1 MILSRTATV
10 FIVGVAAERGT
21 LDLAAVADFDLG
33 DFAVELAAAL
43 EEILPPGRAADLAVL
58 LAVAGAAFE
67 PGVTPEAVFAAEL
80 SAGLALLL
88 TVAGPAGE
96 LGAAAGLM
104 VLLAVPGAALETG
117 VAPEPGFAA
126 DLSAGLAVALDDA
139 EPAGEFGTEPGADL
153 GAVAAGLIAEEAA
166 GFAGCACFGAAA
178 PAEGA

>member
-1 MILSRTATV
+1 
-10 FIVGVAAERGT
+10 
-21 LDLAAVADFDLG
+21 
-33 DFAVELAAAL
+33 
-43 EEILPPGRAADLAVL
+43 LAVL

-80 SAGLALLL
+80 SAGLAMLL

-104 VLLAVPGAALETG
+104 VLLAVPGGALETG

-126 DLSAGLAVALDDA
+126 DLSAGLAVLLDAA
-139 EPAGEFGTEPGADL
+139 EPAGELGTEPEADL
-153 GAVAAGLIAEEAA
+153 GAVAAGLIAEVEGGA
-166 GFAGCACFGAAA
+166 GFGGCACFGAAA